1 VLRDRLTLV
10 ETTPE
15 EETTTS
21 VEFGGLEVST

>member
-1 VLRDRLTLV
+1 VLTGKLALV

-21 VEFGGLEVST
+21 VEFGRLVVSA